1 MRDVAIVAFAQA
13 PLEQAAGQ
21 TETLMLLPTIT
32 AALASVG
39 LTRRDV
45 GFTCSGSADYLTGGT
60 FTFVQMLEAAGAWP
74 PISESHVEMD
84 GAWALYEAWVRLQHG
99 DVDVALVFSSGRATA
114 GASLRETLT
123 FQLDPYYLAPIGADY
138 VSLAALQAQAV
149 LHRSGHTDK
158 DLARI
163 VAQRRHDAIGN
174 PYAAVSGDV
183 TVDELLRND
192 YVVEPLRT
200 HDVGPA
206 VDGAAAVVLVAG
218 DRALDVCDRPAWIAG
233 IDHRADPHYPGVRDL
248 SRSRSTEVAATH
260 AGVANGGVE
269 VAELCAVCT
278 PEELVLCEALG
289 LDDTVTINPS
299 GGALV
304 ANPVMVTGL
313 ARLGYAF
320 RQIHDHGRR
329 RVLGHASS
337 GPCLQQNLVC
347 VLEGER

>member
-1 MRDVAIVAFAQA
+1 
-13 PLEQAAGQ
+13 
-21 TETLMLLPTIT
+21 
-32 AALASVG
+32 
-39 LTRRDV
+39 
-45 GFTCSGSADYLTGGT
+45 
-60 FTFVQMLEAAGAWP
+60 
-74 PISESHVEMD
+74 
-84 GAWALYEAWVRLQHG
+84 
-99 DVDVALVFSSGRATA
+99 VFSSGRATA
-114 GASLRETLT
+114 GADLRETLT

-149 LHRSGHTDK
+149 LHRTGRTDK
-158 DLARI
+158 DLAQI

-174 PYAAVSGDV
+174 PNAAVSGDV

-218 DRALDVCDRPAWIAG
+218 DRAREVCDRPAWIAG

-248 SRSRSTEVAATH
+248 ARSRSTEVAATH

-278 PEELVLCEALG
+278 PEELVLTEALG

-313 ARLGYAF
+313 ARIGYAF
-320 RQIHDHGRR
+320 RHIHDHGRR
-329 RVLGHASS
+329 RVVGHASS